1 MSENRSPLA
10 ALKSIGPAIIVA
22 AVVLGPGSILVSS
35 KVGAVFGYTA
45 ISVLVLAIIL
55 LIAALVATFG
65 FWSTLKAILGA
76 IGVIVLVCLLVF
88 FTVAFLAAWLMRR

>member
-1 MSENRSPLA
+1 LKVTLRLA
-10 ALKSIGPAIIVA
+10 ERTGVRFA
-22 AVVLGPGSILVSS
+22 AVVADADQKEALMPI
-35 KVGAVFGYTA
+35 
-45 ISVLVLAIIL
+45 IIIL

>member
-1 MSENRSPLA
+1 
-10 ALKSIGPAIIVA
+10 V
-22 AVVLGPGSILVSS
+22 
-35 KVGAVFGYTA
+35 
-45 ISVLVLAIIL
+45 IL

-88 FTVAFLAAWLMRR
+88 FTVAFLATWPLG